1 MRKWKYFCPKRY
13 HGHYV
18 RVMVKWENTIAGSLW
33 CRLLHPALSVLI
45 EKVISSCC
53 FLYGLR
59 LLIHSVPGT
68 LVSAT
73 HQAGMLSV
81 CWLLNTSQLL
91 LSGPKHIFRI
101 GDMSICVGTGSSV
114 SLGPLL
120 PCPAVCPSAW
130 SGHAYCV
137 CFVRLLAECRAHLL
151 SYHQNQEG
159 INGSYPSHKTQ
170 LRLGHSQDSWLY
182 IVAGCISAI
191 HLSPFCMKN
200 MEMPGDYFCK

>member
-1 MRKWKYFCPKRY
+1 MWELWWNGKILLLALYDVDFCILLSPSWLKR
-13 HGHYV
+13 
-18 RVMVKWENTIAGSLW
+18 WF
-33 CRLLHPALSVLI
+33 PAAVSFTAYDY
-45 EKVISSCC
+45 S
-53 FLYGLR
+53 
-59 LLIHSVPGT
+59 LIHSVPGT

-191 HLSPFCMKN
+191 HLSPFCMEN